1 MLKHV
6 VLFRFKDFAEGA
18 DKAENMTR
26 LKSRLEALDDIIDEI
41 EFFEVGKNVINS
53 DAAYDLAL
61 YSQFE
66 SKEDLFSYQKHPEH
80 VKVADFVKKI
90 CESRVVVDYIA

>member
-1 MLKHV
+1 MLRHIV
-6 VLFRFKDFAEGA
+6 FFRFKDFAEGA
-18 DKAENMTR
+18 DKAENMAK
-26 LKSRLEALDDIIDEI
+26 LKLRLEALDDIIEEI
-41 EFFEVGKNVINS
+41 KFFEVGMNIINS

-80 VKVADFVKKI
+80 VKVADLVRRI
-90 CESRVVVDYIA
+90 CESRVVVDYVA